1 MALGSCFCFVILQ
14 TTPTE
19 CDNLRSILK
28 LVESVGSE
36 GKTRQDVIDA
46 CLSDIT
52 EGVCRPLRSR
62 VEQIM
67 VSESTPGLWLLTHL
81 FILIVFS
88 KKSLICLEGE

>member
-1 MALGSCFCFVILQ
+1 MYSFYLTQ

-28 LVESVGSE
+28 LVETVGSE
-36 GKTRQDVIDA
+36 GKTRQYVIDA

-67 VSESTPGLWLLTHL
+67 VSESTPGMVTNSP
-81 FILIVFS
+81 FILIAFFL
-88 KKSLICLEGE
+88 KKKFIDLP

>member
-1 MALGSCFCFVILQ
+1 MFLLCTHPLQ

-67 VSESTPGLWLLTHL
+67 VSESTPGVVTN
-81 FILIVFS
+81 
-88 KKSLICLEGE
+88 